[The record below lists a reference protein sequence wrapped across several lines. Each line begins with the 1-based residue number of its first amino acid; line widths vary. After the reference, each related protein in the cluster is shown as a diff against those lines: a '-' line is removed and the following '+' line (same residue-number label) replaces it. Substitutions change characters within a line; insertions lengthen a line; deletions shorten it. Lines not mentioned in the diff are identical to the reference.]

1 MLFIVWGVPMREI
14 LSVVYLRAIC
24 AVFIVLFHA
33 AGRDD
38 VLGSGPLEQI
48 FALGA
53 SRVDIFFVI
62 SGFVLFLAT
71 YSRGGEPPG
80 GFLLRRVMRIAPL
93 YWVFTLGLAIAALG
107 WPKLFPNLKPTA
119 QDIALSLFFIPHFSA
134 SRPDKIWPILVQGW
148 ALTYEVIFYCVFAAA
163 LFFRRENWLA
173 IIAGSFVSLAL
184 VGFVWRPASAFGI
197 TVSDPVLLEFLGGA
211 LFAQAWINGWRL
223 SLRSA
228 WVLLV
233 LALIGLAG
241 GTWAAQLYEP
251 LRAAFLGIP
260 ALMIVIACVMLD
272 HHRPWR
278 KRRWIHE
285 IGQASYSIYLIHGL
299 VISVVARL
307 FVVLKLAHGSTVMG
321 LVFIALCGA
330 AATGAG
336 IVSWRWLEK
345 PLADWLK
352 LALAPRPL
360 AVRGSAAAD

>member
-1 MLFIVWGVPMREI
+1 MREI

-62 SGFVLFLAT
+62 SGFVLFIAT
-71 YSRGGEPPG
+71 SSRGGEAPG
-80 GFLLRRVMRIAPL
+80 GFLLRRIMRIAPL
-93 YWVFTLGLAIAALG
+93 YWVFTLALAVAALG

-119 QDIALSLFFIPHFSA
+119 QDIAMSLFFIPHFSA

-148 ALTYEVIFYCVFAAA
+148 ALTYEVIFYLVFTIA
-163 LFFRRENWLA
+163 LFARRENWLS
-173 IIAGSFVSLAL
+173 IIGAMFVGLAL
-184 VGFVWRPASAFGI
+184 LGIVWRPQSAFGI
-197 TVSDPVLLEFLGGA
+197 TITDPVLLEFLGGA
-211 LFAQAWINGWRL
+211 LFGQAWMKGWRL
-223 SLRSA
+223 SAPAS
-228 WVLLV
+228 WVLLG
-233 LALIGLAG
+233 LSLLGLAG
-241 GTWAAQLYEP
+241 GTWAAQIFEP

-272 HHRPWR
+272 YHRPWR
-278 KRRWIHE
+278 KRPWVHE
-285 IGQASYSIYLIHGL
+285 IGQASYSIYLVHGL

-307 FVVLKLAHGSTVMG
+307 FVLLKLADGSTAMG
-321 LVFIALCGA
+321 LVFIATCGI
-330 AATGAG
+330 AATLAG

-345 PLADWLK
+345 PLADWFK
-352 LALAPRPL
+352 TALAPRPM